1 MDVDMCILD
10 TAIHLSTESQM
21 IQTVISQQCP
31 DSFYFLLS
39 HLFLFSCNVE
49 LIRIFKQHSLQ
60 IAVLRQCA

>member
-10 TAIHLSTESQM
+10 TAIHLSAERQM

-39 HLFLFSCNVE
+39 HLFLFPVMSN
-49 LIRIFKQHSLQ
+49 L
-60 IAVLRQCA
+60 